1 MSKTAIE
8 ALEAPDSKAVFEA
21 NFEPFQ
27 RAFSGQIYLIKTIS

>member
-8 ALEAPDSKAVFEA
+8 GLEALGSWAVFET